1 MSQESKVYG
10 FQQPLNYPGALEILF
25 IGLKLSHIIFWSWW
39 WVLSPTWIV
48 VLFALAAALPG
59 KKA

>member
-1 MSQESKVYG
+1 MKQESG
-10 FQQPLNYPGALEILF
+10 LQQPLTWPGALELLF
-25 IGLKLSHIIFWSWW
+25 VGLKLSHIIFWSWW

-48 VLFALAAALPG
+48 VLIAFVGAALSE